1 MNRYIKRTLSFLL
14 TTGFCLLL
22 LCSCSKN
29 NDNLDIDIVG
39 LGGDTWPKDSIDN
52 WIRDTLT
59 KPYNIDVK
67 YRWDAFELDLDK
79 TLVPPSID
87 KVVPMM
93 RIVKYGW
100 IDSYQEEAGAEFIK
114 TFCPK
119 QYELVGS
126 LAYNTNGTVTLGEA
140 EAGRKVI
147 LYRVNQ
153 LNLKD
158 TVFVKRVLKTIQ
170 HEFGHILH
178 QNILYSADYPTITPG
193 YTSSWNTVTDAIAR
207 AAGFITPYAMAG
219 PDEDFVEMISIMLTE
234 GKAGYE
240 AIVAAQTA
248 TAQALL
254 RTKELIVVNYFKQNY
269 NIDFYSLQTRCRAKL
284 ARITQ

>member
-1 MNRYIKRTLSFLL
+1 MKRFIKY
-14 TTGFCLLL
+14 TTYFFIVSALGLLL
-22 LCSCSKN
+22 LTSCNKN
-29 NDNLDIDIVG
+29 NDNLNIDIVG
-39 LGGDTWPKDSIDN
+39 LGGDTWPQDSIDK
-52 WIRDTLT
+52 WLRDTLT

-79 TLVPPSID
+79 TLVPPSLD
-87 KVVPMM
+87 KIVPMM

-100 IDSYQEEAGAEFIK
+100 IDSYEEEAGSDFIK

-126 LAYNTNGTVTLGEA
+126 VAYNTNGTVTLGEA

-153 LNLKD
+153 LNIKD

-178 QNILYSADYPTITPG
+178 QNILYSAEYPTITPG
-193 YTSSWNTVTDAIAR
+193 YTTTWNTVSDANAR
-207 AAGFITPYAMAG
+207 AAGFITPYAMSG
-219 PDEDFVEMISIMLTE
+219 PDEDFVEMIAVMLTE
-234 GKAGYE
+234 GKANYD
-240 AIVAAQTA
+240 AIVN
-248 TAQALL
+248 AQAATPKAAL
-254 RTKELIVVNYFKQNY
+254 RSKELIVVNYFKQNY

-284 ARITQ
+284 AAITK

>member
-14 TTGFCLLL
+14 TTGLCLLL
-22 LCSCSKN
+22 FSSCSKN

-67 YRWDAFELDLDK
+67 YRWDVFELDLDK
-79 TLVPPSID
+79 TLVPPSLD

-100 IDSYQEEAGAEFIK
+100 IDSYQEEAGADFIK

-193 YTSSWNTVTDAIAR
+193 YTSSWNTVTDATAR
-207 AAGFITPYAMAG
+207 AAGFITPYSMAG

-240 AIVAAQTA
+240 AIVAAQNV